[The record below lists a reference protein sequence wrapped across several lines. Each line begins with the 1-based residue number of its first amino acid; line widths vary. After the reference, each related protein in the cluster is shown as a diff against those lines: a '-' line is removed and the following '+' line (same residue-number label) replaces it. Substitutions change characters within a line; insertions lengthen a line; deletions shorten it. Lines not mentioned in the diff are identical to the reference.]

1 MKLGKIGRPWLSGAT
16 NGRPI
21 LSHFPFGVSLVEL
34 NFSEGNCRRRSYYR
48 ASGDR

>member
-21 LSHFPFGVSLVEL
+21 NTARLGLKVIW
-34 NFSEGNCRRRSYYR
+34 
-48 ASGDR
+48 